1 MDTFSSSVR
10 ASNPPDVTKTDGGAG
25 ATVPAGSFI
34 PLSIPEIR
42 GREWDY
48 IKDCLDT
55 GWVSSVGSYVDRFEK
70 DIAARTG
77 RRYAVATV
85 NGTAALHM
93 ALVVAGVQPDDEV
106 ITSSVSFIAPANA
119 IRHVGAWPVFMDADP
134 LYWQMDPEKL
144 ASFLSEECLYRD
156 GVLYNKQTG
165 RRIRAVLPVHVLGH
179 PLDNAIMETALAYG
193 LTVVE
198 DACEALGAQYSDGR
212 PAGSNGDIACFS
224 FNGNKLIT
232 TGGGGILATDNEAW
246 ASRARSLTT
255 QAKSDPLEYIHEEVG
270 YNYRLTNVLA
280 ALGVAQLEQLDEY
293 IAAKRHTAAIYA
305 QRLSTIPGISP
316 MVEAPWAFSTFWM
329 FTVLLDAVEYGE
341 DSRELMQ
348 RLRRTS
354 IETRPL
360 WQPLHLSPAHAG
372 SQSYHCDVSE
382 RLYRDGLSLP
392 CSVGLTEEQQTRVI
406 AALDPEVRSGRAGGM
421 A

>member
-1 MDTFSSSVR
+1 VDSKMPIS
-10 ASNPPDVTKTDGGAG
+10 
-25 ATVPAGSFI
+25 
-34 PLSIPEIR
+34 LSIPEIR
-42 GREWDY
+42 GNEWDY

-70 DIAARTG
+70 AIAARTG

-93 ALVVAGVQPDDEV
+93 ALMVAGVQPDEEV

-119 IRHVGAWPVFMDADP
+119 IRYVGAWPVFMDADP

-144 ASFLSEECLYRD
+144 ESFLSKECAYRD
-156 GVLYNKQTG
+156 GALHNKQTG
-165 RRIRAVLPVHVLGH
+165 RRIGAILPVHVLGH
-179 PLDNAIMETALAYG
+179 PLDNAIMETARAFG
-193 LTVVE
+193 LTVIE
-198 DACEALGAQYSDGR
+198 DACEALGARYDDGR
-212 PAGSNGDIACFS
+212 QAGSTGDIACFS

-232 TGGGGILATDNEAW
+232 TGGGGILATDDEAW

-280 ALGVAQLEQLDEY
+280 ALGVAQLEQLDSY
-293 IAAKRHTAAIYA
+293 IAAKRHTAATY
-305 QRLSTIPGISP
+305 RDTLSTIPGIAP

-329 FTVLLDAVEYGE
+329 FTVLVDAVEYGE
-341 DSRELMQ
+341 DSRELMR
-348 RLRRTS
+348 RLRRNS

-392 CSVGLTEEQQTRVI
+392 CSVGLTEDQQARVI
-406 AALDPEVRSGRAGGM
+406 AALDPEVRSSQAGGM